1 MMKIIFFILLFFLSI
16 LNVFSQE
23 IESRKLHDSIIK
35 VQELEVFYFK
45 KSNVFRQKH
54 SMKVVLGDDTL
65 VISEFYQ
72 KSSDKFSNSKVIFK
86 DKKYRINDFY
96 KNTYN
101 YNMHESLYFMESK
114 VNRYFSKSSSYIEI
128 DFYTWGCLGEFCL
141 EADVLVIQISSDN
154 NFLSAFFY
162 EKVYELND

>member
-1 MMKIIFFILLFFLSI
+1 MKIIFFILLFFLSI

-23 IESRKLHDSIIK
+23 IESRKLSDSIIK

-96 KNTYN
+96 KNTYKC
-101 YNMHESLYFMESK
+101 NMHESLYFMENK
-114 VNRYFSKSSSYIEI
+114 VYRYFSKSSSYIEI